1 MLDQRPLI
9 SVILA
14 CYNHEKFVAE
24 AINGVLSQ
32 SYSPLEVVIFDD
44 CSPDGTAEV
53 IERTIA
59 NHPRRSDVQFV
70 PNNKNIGGHAVSEI
84 GLRMVKG
91 NFLFITCGDDIMLPD
106 MIEEVA
112 SVWMNERVSLV
123 TANAYYIDE
132 ESKSLNRTFR
142 DPSETA
148 DDSFE
153 TLARDGSNACCFGPG
168 IGFDREIYDK
178 FGFVPSYMK
187 VYDVIYPFYA
197 YLLNGARFIPRPL
210 VKYRIHANNASL
222 SLQEER
228 ADEAEKAR
236 IKQRQYLQHLGFA
249 VLMEEVLDRLQ
260 NEQPGRYRPIG
271 ERIIPLLNIQLAE
284 QAKKLVRSRRV
295 HGGF

>member
-1 MLDQRPLI
+1 MPEYRPLI

-32 SYSPLEVVIFDD
+32 TYKPLEVIIFDD
-44 CSPDGTAEV
+44 CSPDRTAEV

-59 NHPRRSDVQFV
+59 NHPRRSDVRFIR
-70 PNNKNIGGHAVSEI
+70 NNENIGGHAVSEI
-84 GLRMVKG
+84 GLRMVTGK
-91 NFLFITCGDDIMLPD
+91 FVFISCGDDVMLPD
-106 MIEEVA
+106 MIEEMA
-112 SVWMNERVSLV
+112 AVWIKDGVSLV
-123 TANAYYIDE
+123 TANAIYIDE
-132 ESKSLNRTFR
+132 ESRSLNRTFR
-142 DPSETA
+142 DPNETA

-153 TLARDGSNACCFGPG
+153 TLARDGGNACCFGPS

-197 YLLNGARFIPRPL
+197 YLLNGARFIPKPL
-210 VKYRIHANNASL
+210 VKYRVHGNNASL

-228 ADEAEKAR
+228 ADAAEKAR
-236 IKQRQYLQHLGFA
+236 IRQRQYLQHLGFA

-260 NEQPGRYRPIG
+260 NEEPQRYRPIG
-271 ERIIPLLNIQLAE
+271 ERIFPLLTIQMAE
-284 QAKKLVRSRRV
+284 KSKKLVRSRRI